1 MCIISSSKLNSTSKA
16 KNNLGVVSAKLG
28 TADLISR
35 ASYLIS
41 CFTGEVF
48 FFFSPAFCICKMELI
63 IVHMWKRCYE
73 H

>member
-48 FFFSPAFCICKMELI
+48 FFFFPCILHLQNGVNNSAYVEKML
-63 IVHMWKRCYE
+63 
-73 H
+73 